1 MTAQAPATKASGAS
15 ALLASVSPHP
25 PPAQPSAPQDFSAV
39 ILRAVTSQTADLG
52 LPHPP
57 PIQPSAPQDSS
68 TVILR
73 AANSQAADSDSPAQ
87 KSTDPT
93 APAQGKAASPD
104 AADPDPS
111 SLLLA
116 LLAQALPVPP
126 PLPEGHESVVP
137 KPASLTTEATTA
149 EPADLVPKQ
158 DAAEG
163 NPAKTD
169 PKNSP
174 AQKTLASATE
184 EPSAPTPK
192 PSHSKES
199 ILSYDSMTHLT
210 SPTSPTSSA
219 SSGPTLRLPPGKADS
234 GVAEEKPPVAS
245 PQPQAPE
252 KADGTEA
259 PPTGTSAATSNPTM
273 NFRAE
278 RNEIAGPTEQKL
290 PPAAVGAVTAV
301 NAGGSIGQRKAK
313 PSLDFT
319 WHDTPAQDLA
329 MIDPSAKAVLAA
341 RETGAASSPATGQ
354 LAQIEQLI
362 SREVVIIREKGADS
376 LGVSL
381 KVDAN
386 TQLFLQ
392 LTNHNG
398 QLQASLRCERGD
410 FSALDTQW
418 TQLQQALARQNV
430 QLMPPGAG
438 ASSSSQQPS
447 DPQQRRLPQ
456 SREEAPAAN
465 VAVEPAQSRTP
476 KHRNRSRQR
485 WESWA

>member
-1 MTAQAPATKASGAS
+1 
-15 ALLASVSPHP
+15 
-25 PPAQPSAPQDFSAV
+25 
-39 ILRAVTSQTADLG
+39 LG

-57 PIQPSAPQDSS
+57 PVQPSAPQNSS

-73 AANSQAADSDSPAQ
+73 AATSQAADSDSPAQ

-104 AADPDPS
+104 AANPDPS

-116 LLAQALPVPP
+116 LLAQVLPVPP
-126 PLPEGHESVVP
+126 PLPEGHELVVP
-137 KPASLTTEATTA
+137 KPASLTTEANAA

-158 DAAEG
+158 GAAEG
-163 NPAKTD
+163 KPAKTD
-169 PKNSP
+169 PKNAP
-174 AQKTLASATE
+174 AQKTLASAAE

-192 PSHSKES
+192 PTQSKES

-210 SPTSPTSSA
+210 SSTAPT
-219 SSGPTLRLPPGKADS
+219 SSGPTLRFPPGKADFS
-234 GVAEEKPPVAS
+234 VAEEKPPVAS
-245 PQPQAPE
+245 PQPQVPE

-290 PPAAVGAVTAV
+290 PPAVIGAVAAV
-301 NAGGSIGQRKAK
+301 DAGGSIGQRKAK

-341 RETGAASSPATGQ
+341 RQTEAASSPANGQ
-354 LAQIEQLI
+354 LARIEQLI

-410 FSALDTQW
+410 FSALDSQW

-430 QLMPPGAG
+430 QLMPPAGG

-447 DPQQRRLPQ
+447 DHQQRRLPQ
-456 SREEAPAAN
+456 SREDAPAAN
-465 VAVEPAQSRTP
+465 GAVEPAQSRTP